1 MVLRLIDL
9 TDERLIKIGF
19 PVKQRDAVLHDM
31 IGMITTL
38 HPFEEGA
45 ALFKRF
51 IEREDVM
58 STAIGSAIAI
68 PHIIST
74 EIQVPL
80 LAIGI
85 DKDGI
90 QYDQTSGP
98 VKLIFMFVGPSQKR
112 EPYLESLVRVSKL
125 LKVEQ
130 NRTLLINAGTPS
142 QTLSIIKELD

>member
-19 PVKQRDAVLHDM
+19 PVKQRDDVFNEM
-31 IGMITTL
+31 IGLITAVR
-38 HPFEEGA
+38 PIEDRP

-68 PHIIST
+68 PHIISGAI
-74 EIQVPL
+74 EAPL

-85 DKDGI
+85 DKNGI
-90 QYDQTSGP
+90 QYDQSSGP
-98 VKLIFMFVGPSQKR
+98 VKLIFMFIGPSQKR

-130 NRTLLINAGTPS
+130 NRTMLINAGTPS
-142 QTLSIIKELD
+142 QVLSIIKELD

>member
-1 MVLRLIDL
+1 MVLRLIDI

-19 PVKQRDAVLHDM
+19 PVKQRDAVFNVL
-31 IGMITTL
+31 IGMITAA
-38 HPFEEGA
+38 HPFEEGQ

-68 PHIIST
+68 PHIISGAI
-74 EIQVPL
+74 EAPL

-90 QYDQTSGP
+90 QYDQSSGP
-98 VKLIFMFVGPSQKR
+98 VKLISMFVGPSQKR
-112 EPYLESLVRVSKL
+112 EPYLEALVRVSKL

-130 NRTLLINAGTPS
+130 NRTMLINADTPS
-142 QTLSIIKELD
+142 QVLSIIKELD

>member
-1 MVLRLIDL
+1 MVLRLIDI

-19 PVKQRDAVLHDM
+19 PEKKRDAVFIEL
-31 IGMITTL
+31 IGLITAA
-38 HPFEEGA
+38 HPFEDSP

-51 IEREDVM
+51 VEREDVM

-68 PHIIST
+68 PHIISG
-74 EIQVPL
+74 EIEAPL

-90 QYDQTSGP
+90 QYDAASEP

-130 NRTLLINAGTPS
+130 NRTMLITASTPS
-142 QTLSIIKELD
+142 QVLSIIKELD

>member
-1 MVLRLIDL
+1 MVLRLIDI

-19 PVKQRDAVLHDM
+19 PVKQRDAVFNEM
-31 IGMITTL
+31 IGMITAA
-38 HPFEEGA
+38 HPFEESR

-68 PHIIST
+68 PHIISGAI
-74 EIQVPL
+74 EAPL

-90 QYDQTSGP
+90 QYDQSSGP

-130 NRTLLINAGTPS
+130 NRTMLINADTPS
-142 QTLSIIKELD
+142 QVLSIIKELD